1 MMETFDLHNARL
13 GIADCPCPYHG
24 KVACDCQMV
33 VLLIYTEMGE
43 PATLVLHGSEGQ
55 TWFSLINTPAQ
66 PADARIQAAM
76 EGALEA
82 IRGGQGL

>member
-33 VLLIYTEMGE
+33 GVLLIYTEMGE
-43 PATLVLHGSEGQ
+43 PATLVLHGSEGLI
-55 TWFSLINTPAQ
+55 WFSLINTPAQ
-66 PADARIQAAM
+66 PADASI
-76 EGALEA
+76 
-82 IRGGQGL
+82 